1 MPARD
6 WMVSAT
12 WSFRHFMRNQ
22 SIWVPGGVWS
32 QGWNLKE
39 LTEGHHQ
46 EWSLRLNLTQHG
58 ATYQAR
64 TQKGLTE
71 WWLFLDTVG
80 GGAWPFLVGGV
91 ICLVNSVNERDY
103 LLLISIIIY
112 LEFCFFEE
120 QDLLKKL
127 EVCSN
132 NRSVMP
138 LDVLGSARATIRELV
153 RLLSEFEK
161 NVKSWN
167 LLIIGLTHWN
177 CYVRTRNI

>member
-1 MPARD
+1 M
-6 WMVSAT
+6 
-12 WSFRHFMRNQ
+12 
-22 SIWVPGGVWS
+22 
-32 QGWNLKE
+32 
-39 LTEGHHQ
+39 
-46 EWSLRLNLTQHG
+46 
-58 ATYQAR
+58 
-64 TQKGLTE
+64 
-71 WWLFLDTVG
+71 G
-80 GGAWPFLVGGV
+80 GGAWPLLVGGV

-120 QDLLKKL
+120 LDLLKKL

-161 NVKSWN
+161 NV
-167 LLIIGLTHWN
+167 
-177 CYVRTRNI
+177 